1 VGIELITERHAGQIE
16 GVLGCWDRM
25 LVFGTLPKICYAE
38 GMTSYLFANKV
49 RIFDYPRFADPF
61 RNQLRE
67 NAERLAAANGIEI
80 EFLRKRNVRKEDRV
94 KEILTKRGDH
104 PGLVC
109 IFSAMEACSTYKP
122 WHNKETGKT
131 YLRPDDGKCL
141 HYYFY
146 FVDEELGLCYVRV
159 PTWLP
164 CRLQIYFNGHHWLA
178 NQLRKRRID
187 YRLLDNAFVQIGD
200 WERAQQIVNGW
211 EAKRIH
217 RKLDEFAQTYCPI
230 LRTFGVQYHWS
241 VDQCEYS
248 TDIVFR
254 KQADVAA
261 IYENLAR
268 TAIHTVK
275 PDNIAT
281 FLGRKLNAQYEGEM
295 GNRFNIRI
303 EGTRIKHTMG
313 PVSLK
318 LYDKFGLILRIETTV
333 NDLTF
338 FKHYREV
345 EHRDGAK
352 ETKWAPMQ
360 KTIYSLPALR
370 ELLDAANRRYLEFLS
385 TITDPRAGRDKLD
398 KLSRTIQQK
407 DRPYPGFNLFDPGDD
422 TLFRALVRG
431 EFNISG
437 LQNKTLRR
445 HLPDKNS
452 GQVSR
457 LLKRLRIHGLI
468 KKVGRTY
475 KYYLTQFGKDVVATG
490 LKLRELVII
499 PQLAFGHAQ

>member
-1 VGIELITERHAGQIE
+1 VGIELITERHAAQIE

-38 GMTSYLFANKV
+38 GMTSYLYANHV

-94 KEILTKRGDH
+94 KEILGKRGEH

-109 IFSAMEACSTYKP
+109 VFSAMEPCSTYKP

-146 FVDEELGLCYVRV
+146 FIDEELGLCYVRV

-164 CRLQIYFNGHHWLA
+164 CRLQIYFNGHNWLA
-178 NQLRKRRID
+178 SQLRKRQID
-187 YRLLDNAFVQIGD
+187 YRLLDNAFVRMGD
-200 WERAQQIVNGW
+200 WERAQHIVNGW

-217 RKLDEFAQTYCPI
+217 RKLDEFARTYCPI
-230 LRTFGVQYHWS
+230 FRAFGVQYHWS

-281 FLGRKLNAQYEGEM
+281 FLGRKLNAQYEGEL

-345 EHRDGAK
+345 EHRDGVK
-352 ETKWAPMQ
+352 EIKWAPMQ

-370 ELLDAANRRYLEFLS
+370 ELLEASNRRYLEFLS
-385 TITDPRAGRDKLD
+385 TLTDPRAGRDKLD
-398 KLSRTIQQK
+398 KLSRTIQQE
-407 DRPYPGFNLFDPGDD
+407 DRSYPGFNLFDPGDD
-422 TLFRALVRG
+422 TLFRAMVRG

-452 GQVSR
+452 SQVSR

-490 LKLRELVII
+490 LKLRELVVI
-499 PQLAFGHAQ
+499 PQLAFGHLA